1 MIESGNAHING
12 IRERSLTS
20 YKFKLS
26 RPYDARVSVKTSKKL
41 SREALEQLVSLF
53 VLLCQHRHKPNG
65 LETQAKVLMT
75 SVIRPDT
82 LYFRTL

>member
-12 IRERSLTS
+12 IQERSLTS
-20 YKFKLS
+20 SKFKLS
-26 RPYDARVSVKTSKKL
+26 RPYDARISVKTSKKL
-41 SREALEQLVSLF
+41 SRKALEQLFSLF
-53 VLLCQHRHKPNG
+53 VLLCQHRHQRNG

-75 SVIRPDT
+75 SVIQPDT